1 MLSRPPDNRA
11 ADEDQLDRL
20 FRALGDRTRRKLL
33 QRLAGGPSTISE
45 LARPF
50 EMSLP
55 AVSKHVRV
63 LERAGLVRRR
73 VRGRTHHC
81 WLTAAPLADAESWM
95 AYYRRFWDETLD
107 GLSDHLRGN
116 RD

>member
-1 MLSRPPDNRA
+1 MLSTPLGKQSV
-11 ADEDQLDRL
+11 DESQLDRI

-50 EMSLP
+50 DMSLP
-55 AVSKHVRV
+55 AVSKHLRV

-73 VRGRTHHC
+73 VRGRAHHC
-81 WLTAAPLADAESWM
+81 WLTAAPMADAESWM
-95 AYYRRFWDETLD
+95 SYYRRFWGETLN
-107 GLSDHLRGN
+107 GLSDHLRGHP
-116 RD
+116 D